1 MPWTAQEISL
11 LIGLWPTAS
20 AAQISKWLNRSRG
33 SVCGKAM
40 RLRSDGVLPAEEV
53 KPVQTPHGPAK
64 TTVTSIRPAKRTP
77 PIDATVPPP
86 DMRRCSLVELDDGQ
100 CRWPL
105 GDMHQVVTLFCGGA
119 AVSGFSFAGIIC
131 GWRDATEVCRNPIA
145 VHIGL
150 AEVPVGLPRVC
161 CRLAEVSGT
170 RGLRPARVSQT
181 RRLIVL

>member
-1 MPWTAQEISL
+1 MLSARFPMPWTAQEISL

-40 RLRSDGVLPAEEV
+40 RLRSHGVLPAEVEKHYEV

-64 TTVTSIRPAKRTP
+64 TTVTSIRPARPTP

-100 CRWPL
+100 CRHAP
-105 GDMHQVVTLFCGGA
+105 G
-119 AVSGFSFAGIIC
+119 
-131 GWRDATEVCRNPIA
+131 RDAVLR
-145 VHIGL
+145 
-150 AEVPVGLPRVC
+150 R
-161 CRLAEVSGT
+161 R
-170 RGLRPARVSQT
+170 RGARVFLLRASSADGAMRQWSAAT
-181 RRLIVL
+181 RSRSTSG

>member
-1 MPWTAQEISL
+1 MLSARFPMPWTAQEISL

-40 RLRSDGVLPAEEV
+40 RWRSHGVLPAEVEKHFEV

-77 PIDATVPPP
+77 PIDALPPP
-86 DMRRCSLVELDDGQ
+86 DMRRSSLVELDDGQ

-105 GDMHQVVTLFCGGA
+105 GNINQVATLFCGGA
-119 AVSGFSFAGIIC
+119 AVSGFSYC
-131 GWRDATEVCRNPIA
+131 GHHLRSST
-145 VHIGL
+145 HG
-150 AEVPVGLPRVC
+150 RV
-161 CRLAEVSGT
+161 L
-170 RGLRPARVSQT
+170 LRPALPLARARSRRT
-181 RRLIVL
+181 RDNCAHQV